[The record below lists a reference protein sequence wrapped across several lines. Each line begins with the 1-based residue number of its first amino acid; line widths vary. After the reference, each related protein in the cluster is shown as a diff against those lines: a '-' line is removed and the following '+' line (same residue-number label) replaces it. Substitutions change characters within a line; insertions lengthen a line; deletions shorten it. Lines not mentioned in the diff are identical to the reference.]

1 MPLLARESSLRTVHR
16 TSIGALLSSIDDACM
31 HHVSVAQVSHD
42 EFASGFF
49 RDRYDMHSKAEPA
62 MDISMV
68 GLCGADGEEAGKTP
82 TTASD
87 AAVSRLEPA
96 NDDFAPEEFLFAGR
110 PRYTIDG
117 SPLLHVSDIKPLT
130 LAATGGMYA
139 GIMIGLHVYQMETFW
154 QQRSPRF
161 NLIEDGSYAKGV
173 DKCGHFFGSNLMCY
187 YSTEVLQASG
197 LSVEA
202 AHIWGTL
209 MGMVYQSYVEI
220 EDGYGSNWGFS
231 PTDMYANAAGATYF
245 LAQYYFPFLQNF
257 TPKWIYTPAHW
268 IGESARAEGMT
279 FIDDYSSSTFYLS
292 CKVYNLLPQSTQ
304 QWWPRWLNVAVGY
317 AARGLDTPYSD
328 AKVIL
333 ALDYDL
339 PELLP
344 DFRTTVGGSLGDI
357 LNWCKQTFNYVKLPS
372 PSLEFGAS
380 GMTRFNLLY
389 PFKIRVAGICF

>member
-1 MPLLARESSLRTVHR
+1 MSGAKALATEYRGPASSSVHSSSR
-16 TSIGALLSSIDDACM
+16 IYALHPSTASTSNDECFAL
-31 HHVSVAQVSHD
+31 
-42 EFASGFF
+42 GFF
-49 RDRYDMHSKAEPA
+49 HDVCHRCSPG
-62 MDISMV
+62 ISIEY
-68 GLCGADGEEAGKTP
+68 A
-82 TTASD
+82 TASVPG
-87 AAVSRLEPA
+87 AEHEGSAWSVSTPPSARAVTPDTALFLTP
-96 NDDFAPEEFLFAGR
+96 DEFLFAGH

-117 SPLLHVSDIKPLT
+117 SLPLRVSDIKPFT

-154 QQRSPRF
+154 QQRSPVF
-161 NLIEDGSYAKGV
+161 NLIEDGSYAMGV
-173 DKCGHFFGSNLMCY
+173 DKFGHFFGTHLMCY

-197 LSVEA
+197 LSVES

-231 PTDMYANAAGATYF
+231 PSDMYANAAGATYF

-257 TPKWIYTPAHW
+257 TPKWIYTPAPW

-292 CKVYNLLPQSTQ
+292 CKVYNLLPESTQ

-317 AARGLDTPYSD
+317 AARGLDTPDSD

-344 DFRTTVGGSLGDI
+344 DFRNTVGGSLGDI

-372 PSLEFGAS
+372 PSLEFGRS